1 MPLGDFPV
9 SSRAGVG
16 AKTAAPYDLK
26 SKDPVS
32 QPYVPATV
40 TLESVQGAE
49 IGAGNSRIPG
59 LRSLE
64 ALLDER
70 ILEIHANRS
79 ATMADNRGAGTN
91 TTSGFMSPN
100 PQDFATTPARQA
112 VPTKDATGS
121 SSTQHDLFSTI
132 RRGLLADPDS
142 ALIFAAMEEWD
153 YNSWRQS
160 MLVLH
165 DDDDDDDDDDE
176 QPEQVEP
183 MSLDEAFQLERLPR
197 SEPCNPVPE
206 GFTPSY
212 VHPDDGEPGP
222 STRAPPMV
230 PPLAD
235 HEVPTFDCGLCKNTL
250 PVFDLFHGLPC
261 EHRFC
266 AQCMTTYVEG
276 RIRAGGLPI
285 PCPDA
290 ACGGGALHPEKCKK
304 AIDYAVFNDWGAGL
318 AERALPPNSRA
329 YCPNHRRELLL
340 VEISGAEQAMAPCPE
355 CGHALVRK
363 PGA

>member
-1 MPLGDFPV
+1 
-9 SSRAGVG
+9 
-16 AKTAAPYDLK
+16 
-26 SKDPVS
+26 
-32 QPYVPATV
+32 V

-100 PQDFATTPARQA
+100 PHDFATTPVRQA
-112 VPTKDATGS
+112 VPSKDATGS

-329 YCPNHRRELLL
+329 YCPNHRCDLLL

-355 CGHALVRK
+355 CGHALVRR